1 MRGGRSDIIV
11 EHPGSCTDGKY
22 LLPWLP
28 TTYYGNQDFSSVLA
42 AIVTL
47 KAFED

>member
-1 MRGGRSDIIV
+1 MRVGRSDIV
-11 EHPGSCTDGKY
+11 VARPGSHTDCKY
-22 LLPWLP
+22 LLLWLP

-47 KAFED
+47 

>member
-1 MRGGRSDIIV
+1 MRAGRSDVIV
-11 EHPGSCTDGKY
+11 ECPGSRTDCKY

-28 TTYYGNQDFSSVLA
+28 TTYYGNQDFSTVLA

-47 KAFED
+47 KAF